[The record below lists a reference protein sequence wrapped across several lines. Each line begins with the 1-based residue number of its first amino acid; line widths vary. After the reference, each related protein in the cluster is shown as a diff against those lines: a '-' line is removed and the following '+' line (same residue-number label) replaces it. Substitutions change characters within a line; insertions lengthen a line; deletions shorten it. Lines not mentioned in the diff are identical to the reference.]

1 MQLKQESNNLTSNR
15 DHSDVIVCLKD
26 VSVAY
31 GKNIAL
37 YKINLDIEKG
47 EFIGIVGPNGSGK
60 TTLLKT
66 VLGLIKPIQGNIRLF
81 NQNIDGKI
89 PREIKNKIS
98 YIPQFTPFDKNFPAL
113 VEDVVMMGRYNKI
126 GMFRVPSKE
135 DRERVKHA
143 LKLVKMD
150 NMAHRP
156 IGHLSGGQQQKVMI
170 AQALATSPSILLLD
184 EPTSALDFK
193 MTKNVM
199 DILTQLNKTYGIT
212 IVTIHHNLRIIKEY
226 TKRVIAINKTLV
238 YDGSPNDSQF
248 DEIID
253 EMYI

>member
-1 MQLKQESNNLTSNR
+1 MQLKQETNKVLSK
-15 DHSDVIVCLKD
+15 DHSEVIVCLKD

-47 EFIGIVGPNGSGK
+47 DFIGIVGPNGSGK

-66 VLGLIKPIQGNIRLF
+66 VLGLIKPIQGNINLF
-81 NQNIDGKI
+81 NQQISGKI

-113 VEDVVMMGRYNKI
+113 VEDVVMMGRYSKI
-126 GMFRVPSKE
+126 GMFRMPNKE
-135 DRERVKHA
+135 DKEKVKQS

-199 DILTQLNKTYGIT
+199 DILKQLNERYGIT
-212 IVTIHHNLRIIKEY
+212 IVTIHHNLRIIKSY

-238 YDGSPNDSQF
+238 YDGSPNDALF
-248 DEIID
+248 DEIIE